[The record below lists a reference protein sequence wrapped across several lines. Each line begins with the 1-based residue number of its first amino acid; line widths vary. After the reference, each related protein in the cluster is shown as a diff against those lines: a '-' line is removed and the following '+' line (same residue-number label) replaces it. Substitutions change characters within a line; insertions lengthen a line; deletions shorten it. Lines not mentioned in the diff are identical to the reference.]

1 MAGGLRER
9 GELGHDLFGELT
21 GRREHEGDG
30 ALGAGVDE
38 AGDEREPEAEGL
50 TGTGGGVAS
59 DIATCERVVD
69 DGGLDR
75 EGVVLALALQAM
87 DDRVGQTEISE
98 GDRRCI
104 VSVSGDVTRGA
115 SSMMVMGE
123 LLYVA

>member
-1 MAGGLRER
+1 MRER
-9 GELGHDLFGELT
+9 GEFGHDLLGELT

-50 TGTGGGVAS
+50 AGTGGGAAG
-59 DIATCERVVD
+59 DIAAGERVGD

-87 DDRVGQTEISE
+87 DDRVGQAEIAE

-104 VSVSGDVTRGA
+104 RARCQGT
-115 SSMMVMGE
+115 
-123 LLYVA
+123 